1 MNPLMKSAIRKSW
14 FVATGVYYGFPLCC
28 AIAMETNF
36 CFDTKDAY
44 PDGPWV
50 GSGFVPCLACAKKAV
65 ENFSRFVE
73 QNIKPNRV
81 CKSPF
86 PDGGLATINL
96 GHKDTVYAIELY
108 YHEKQGASNVA
119 PQDVQRQA
127 NQAV

>member
-28 AIAMETNF
+28 AIAMDTNF
-36 CFDTKDAY
+36 CFDTKDMY
-44 PDGPWV
+44 PNGPWV
-50 GSGFVPCLACAKKAV
+50 GSGFV
-65 ENFSRFVE
+65 E
-73 QNIKPNRV
+73 QQIKPNRV

-86 PDGGLATINL
+86 PDGDLATINL